1 MEATV
6 ETKVEQVEE
15 DLNLVKV
22 EAVKSTTVKGRG
34 RPAGSKNKVSVT

>member
-6 ETKVEQVEE
+6 ETKVDQAV
-15 DLNLVKV
+15 DDQNLVKV
-22 EAVKSTTVKGRG
+22 EVVKPTVAKKPG